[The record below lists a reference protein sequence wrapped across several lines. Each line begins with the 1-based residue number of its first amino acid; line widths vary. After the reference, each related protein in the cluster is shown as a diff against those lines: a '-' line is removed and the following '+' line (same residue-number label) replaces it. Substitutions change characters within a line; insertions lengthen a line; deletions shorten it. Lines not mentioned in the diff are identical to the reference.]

1 MVSEGTM
8 GDQDRK
14 PKDPRQAGAK
24 EPKRRKGRR
33 EKEAGEDERKV
44 EGLAVEGE
52 IAKGR

>member
-1 MVSEGTM
+1 M
-8 GDQDRK
+8 GDRTESQK
-14 PKDPRQAGAK
+14 IKGKAEAK

-33 EKEAGEDERKV
+33 EKEAGEDERKA